1 MQITLFLHKKTYIFE
16 QILPKLR
23 VNLHNIV
30 HELKYFCIS
39 WARHRCPARPC
50 LQDNSGWPQRHV
62 APPLMWPSP
71 DPTPLGPSQ
80 SRTGYRLSCLHTLD
94 FLQLCPEVV
103 RFDWT
108 RLSPRLKGLGHGLH
122 GTLPP
127 IKRRNEVLFHTKDDQ
142 AAPFPAKFSLQPWPA
157 EPLVILP
164 PPLWQKALPYP
175 ENMQSVMKTP
185 KRTAPLPQAPRTLL
199 KAPASTTDTDSRWI
213 ALQLQP
219 EHVSEAQHI
228 MHDMDISEEWDRGS
242 QDTRTLGGDRLP

>member
-1 MQITLFLHKKTYIFE
+1 MQNYSLSPQKSIHFWADFTQAKSKFTQHCSWVKIFLHLLG
-16 QILPKLR
+16 Q
-23 VNLHNIV
+23 
-30 HELKYFCIS
+30 
-39 WARHRCPARPC
+39 
-50 LQDNSGWPQRHV
+50 
-62 APPLMWPSP
+62 
-71 DPTPLGPSQ
+71 TPLSCPSLSTRQLRLTSAPCSTTTNVALAWPHALGAQ
-80 SRTGYRLSCLHTLD
+80 SVKDGYRLSCLHTLD
-94 FLQLCPEVV
+94 SLQLCPEVV

-157 EPLVILP
+157 ALVILP

-185 KRTAPLPQAPRTLL
+185 KRTAPLLQAPRTLL

-228 MHDMDISEEWDRGS
+228 MHEMDISKEWDRGS
-242 QDTRTLGGDRLP
+242 QDTRTMGGDRLP